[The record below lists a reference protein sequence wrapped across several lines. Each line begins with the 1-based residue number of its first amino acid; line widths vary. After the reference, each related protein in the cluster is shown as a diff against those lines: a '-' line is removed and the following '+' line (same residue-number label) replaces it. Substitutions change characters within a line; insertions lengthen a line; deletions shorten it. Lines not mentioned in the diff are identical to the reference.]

1 MEYRDLMQRYWQAK
15 TSAAEE
21 QVLREQLL
29 KNDSP
34 TPEERAARAMMAYS
48 ASPKPSVNIKL
59 HQPRPQLW
67 QIAVAT
73 ALCSMVIFGVVKFF
87 QPTVYGYYNGEPITT
102 LAEAQYHADRVFAN
116 LAHAELPTDEEL
128 INKLFM
134 LE

>member
-1 MEYRDLMQRYWQAK
+1 MDYKNLMQRYWQAQ
-15 TSAAEE
+15 TTAAEE

-29 KNDSP
+29 QATSP
-34 TPEERAARAMMAYS
+34 SAEERAARAMMAHV
-48 ASPKPSVNIKL
+48 ASPKRSVNIKL
-59 HQPRPQLW
+59 HQPKPQLW

-73 ALCSMVIFGVVKFF
+73 VLCSMVIFGVVKFF

-116 LAHAELPTDEEL
+116 LAQAELPTEEEL

>member
-1 MEYRDLMQRYWQAK
+1 MQRYWQAQT
-15 TSAAEE
+15 TSAEE
-21 QVLREQLL
+21 QELREQLL
-29 KNDSP
+29 QTDSP
-34 TPEERAARAMMAYS
+34 TPEERVARAMMMHA
-48 ASPKPSVNIKL
+48 AAPQPSVNIKL

-116 LAHAELPTDEEL
+116 LAQAELPTEEEL
-128 INKLFM
+128 MNKLFR